1 MQEKKKKKRE
11 EVGSEEELQ
20 LKPNNGVRKRK
31 LAKEIKLNPLN
42 ENQGK
47 FLDLLNDPDKK
58 IIFAIGSPGSGK
70 TYVAMCH
77 ALKSLENYDRII
89 YARPNVSTR
98 GESEI
103 GALPGMASD
112 KLSWLRIPIYDLLE
126 SRFNEKNIDSL
137 FDDGLIEVTN
147 IGFLRGRSLRNK
159 IIVADEAQNMS
170 YHLLKTLI
178 TRLGENSKMI
188 ILGDP
193 KQIDIKN
200 EKENSFETTAKKL
213 SVLPE
218 VGVVNFTRNDIV
230 RTGIMKRILDILEPA
245 E

>member
-1 MQEKKKKKRE
+1 MSEKKKKKIK
-11 EVGSEEELQ
+11 VDSEESLVV
-20 LKPNNGVRKRK
+20 KPNNGVRKRK
-31 LAKEIKLNPLN
+31 LAKEIKLNALN
-42 ENQGK
+42 ENQAK

-58 IIFAIGSPGSGK
+58 IIFAIGPAGTGK
-70 TYVAMCH
+70 TFMAMCH
-77 ALKSLENYDRII
+77 ALKSLETYDKIV
-89 YARPNVSTR
+89 YARPNVPTR
-98 GESEI
+98 GESEL
-103 GALPGMASD
+103 GALPGMAAD

-137 FDDGLIEVTN
+137 FDDDLIEVTN

-159 IIVADEAQNMS
+159 IIVSDEAQNMS

-200 EKENSFETTAKKL
+200 EKENSFEMTARKL